1 MPCGTFFFVGSMAD
15 FFFFVSF
22 FSHYFLWFAFC
33 FFVFLFFFVFFFWV
47 FFFFS
52 IAGESFLNV
61 TSTPYHAAVI
71 PCTAG
76 KACLILTK
84 VLGFIGVPEI
94 RDANVSGCPPVD

>member
-1 MPCGTFFFVGSMAD
+1 MAYF

-22 FSHYFLWFAFC
+22 FSII
-33 FFVFLFFFVFFFWV
+33 FFWLFFFFQ
-47 FFFFS
+47 

-61 TSTPYHAAVI
+61 TSTPYQPAVI

-76 KACLILTK
+76 KACLIVTK

-94 RDANVSGCPPVD
+94 GGANVSECPPVP